1 MAKSLQFLTQG
12 VFIMSFDTANM
23 DEINS
28 ARSRIADYYTR
39 LKDFF
44 LKREDLLKLMMVSV
58 VAQEPML
65 FIGRPGTAK
74 SLLVSVFCQ
83 GLGIAQNDYF
93 EYMLTK
99 FTEPSEI
106 MGPVDIQE
114 LKTGRYLRK
123 VEGHLPT
130 SKIAFLDEIFKANSA
145 ILNMLLTV
153 INERKYYQEG
163 KPVSVPL
170 VCMFAASNEIPDFGE
185 FDALKDR
192 FIIKVET
199 LPVRDSCF
207 SELIRSGIKFEA
219 RSYNREKPWKSDCK
233 LEDFVLLHDYL
244 VSTVLPQ
251 KIEKEDKELLGSER
265 ITTAFK
271 ALISVLAD
279 ELNVEITDRKLI
291 KLYKLIMTQAFLFN
305 GGNVTKEEL
314 KILCYCGN
322 NFSDIKKIKNY
333 IEERLENMD

>member
-1 MAKSLQFLTQG
+1 
-12 VFIMSFDTANM
+12 MSYQLADM
-23 DEINS
+23 DQINA
-28 ARSRIADYYTR
+28 ARARVVDYYTR
-39 LKDFF
+39 LNDYF
-44 LKREDLLKLMMVSV
+44 LKRGDLLKLMMVAV
-58 VAQEPML
+58 AAQEPML

-83 GLGIAQNDYF
+83 GMGMKQDEYF

-106 MGPVDIQE
+106 MGPVDIQQ
-114 LKTGRYLRK
+114 LKEGKYLRK
-123 VEGHLPT
+123 VDGHLPT

-145 ILNMLLTV
+145 ILNVLLTV

-163 KPVSVPL
+163 KPLPVPL

-192 FIIKVET
+192 FIIKAET
-199 LPVRDSCF
+199 MPVRDSCF
-207 SELIRSGIKFEA
+207 HELIRSGIRFEA
-219 RSYNREKPWKSDCK
+219 RSHNRERPWRSDCT
-233 LEDFVLLHDYL
+233 LDDFVLIHDYL
-244 VSTVLPQ
+244 VSTVLPAA
-251 KIEKEDKELLGSER
+251 IEREDGNLLGDER

-279 ELNVEITDRKLI
+279 ELKVEITDRKLI
-291 KLYKLIMTQAFLFN
+291 KLFKLVLTQAFIFN

-322 NFSDIKKIKNY
+322 NFSDVRKIRNY
-333 IEERLENMD
+333 IEERLANLD

>member
-1 MAKSLQFLTQG
+1 MNYQTP
-12 VFIMSFDTANM
+12 DT
-23 DEINS
+23 DQINA
-28 ARSRIADYYTR
+28 ARARIVDYYTR
-39 LKDFF
+39 LNDFF
-44 LKREDLLKLMMVSV
+44 LKRTELLKLMMVAAA
-58 VAQEPML
+58 AQEPML

-83 GLGIAQNDYF
+83 GLGLKQEDYF

-114 LKTGRYLRK
+114 LKSGRYLRK

-130 SKIAFLDEIFKANSA
+130 ARIAFLDEIFKANSA
-145 ILNMLLTV
+145 ILNVLLTV

-163 KPVSVPL
+163 KPLPVPL

-192 FIIKVET
+192 FIIKAET
-199 LPVRDSCF
+199 QPVRDTCF
-207 SELIRSGIKFEA
+207 YELIRSGVAFES
-219 RSYNREKPWKSDCK
+219 RSYNREKPWKSDCT
-233 LEDFVLLHDYL
+233 LDDFLLIHEYI
-244 VSTVLPQ
+244 VSTVLPRA
-251 KIEKEDKELLGSER
+251 IEREDRALLGDER

-279 ELNVEITDRKLI
+279 ELKVEITDRKLI
-291 KLYKLIMTQAFLFN
+291 KLYKLILTQAFIFN
-305 GGNVTKEEL
+305 GGNVTREEL

-322 NFSDIKKIKNY
+322 NFSDVKKIKDY
-333 IEERLENMD
+333 IEERLANLD

>member
-1 MAKSLQFLTQG
+1 MNIATY
-12 VFIMSFDTANM
+12 DT
-23 DEINS
+23 DKINA
-28 ARSRIADYYTR
+28 ARGRIADYFTR
-39 LKDFF
+39 LNDFF
-44 LKREDLLKLMMVSV
+44 LDRSDLLKLMLVAV
-58 VAQEPML
+58 AAQEPML

-74 SLLVSVFCQ
+74 SMLISIFCQ
-83 GLGIAQNDYF
+83 GIGLAKQDYF

-99 FTEPSEI
+99 FSEPSEI

-114 LKTGRYLRK
+114 LKTGRYMRK

-130 SKIAFLDEIFKANSA
+130 AKIAFLDEIFKANSA

-192 FIIKVET
+192 FIIKAET
-199 LPVRDSCF
+199 LPVRDRHF
-207 SELIRSGIKFEA
+207 HELIRMGVSFES
-219 RSYNREKPWKSDCK
+219 RTYNREKPWKSDCT
-233 LEDFVLLHDYL
+233 LEDFQLVHDYMI
-244 VSTVLPQ
+244 STVLPAA
-251 KIEKEDKELLGSER
+251 IEKDDKHLLGDER

-279 ELNVEITDRKLI
+279 ELKVEITDRKLI
-291 KLYKLIMTQAFLFN
+291 KLYKLILTQAFIFN
-305 GGNVTKEEL
+305 GGNVTREEL

-322 NFSDIKKIKNY
+322 NFSDIRKIKDY
-333 IEERLENMD
+333 IEERLANLD

>member
-1 MAKSLQFLTQG
+1 MNFQAQ
-12 VFIMSFDTANM
+12 DT
-23 DEINS
+23 DRINA
-28 ARSRIADYYTR
+28 ARTRIADYYTR
-39 LKDFF
+39 LNDFF
-44 LKREDLLKLMMVSV
+44 LKRSELLKLMLVAV
-58 VAQEPML
+58 AAQEPML

-74 SLLVSVFCQ
+74 SMLVSIFCQ
-83 GLGIAQNDYF
+83 GLGLKNEDYF

-99 FTEPSEI
+99 FSEPSEI

-123 VEGHLPT
+123 VDGHLPT
-130 SKIAFLDEIFKANSA
+130 AKIAFLDEIFKANSA

-163 KPVSVPL
+163 KAIPVPL

-192 FIIKVET
+192 FIIKAET

-207 SELIRSGIKFEA
+207 NELIRMGVAGECRAF
-219 RSYNREKPWKSDCK
+219 NREKPWKSDCT
-233 LEDFVLLHDYL
+233 LDDFVLIHDYM
-244 VSTVLPQ
+244 VSTVLPAA
-251 KIEKEDKELLGSER
+251 IERDDKNLLGDER
-265 ITTAFK
+265 ITMAFK

-279 ELNVEITDRKLI
+279 ELKVEITDRKLI
-291 KLYKLIMTQAFLFN
+291 KLYKLILTQAFIFN
-305 GGNVTKEEL
+305 GGNVTREEL

-322 NFSDIKKIKNY
+322 NFSDVRKIKDY
-333 IEERLENMD
+333 IEERLANLE

>member
-1 MAKSLQFLTQG
+1 
-12 VFIMSFDTANM
+12 MSYQIADM
-23 DEINS
+23 DQINA
-28 ARSRIADYYTR
+28 ARARIVDYYTR
-39 LKDFF
+39 LNDYF
-44 LKREDLLKLMMVSV
+44 LKRGDLLKLMMVAV
-58 VAQEPML
+58 AAQEPML

-83 GLGIAQNDYF
+83 GMGMKQDEYF

-106 MGPVDIQE
+106 MGPVDIQQ
-114 LKTGRYLRK
+114 LKEGKYLRK
-123 VEGHLPT
+123 VDGHLPT

-145 ILNMLLTV
+145 ILNVLLTV

-163 KPVSVPL
+163 KPLPVPL

-192 FIIKVET
+192 FIIKAET
-199 LPVRDSCF
+199 MPVRDSCF
-207 SELIRSGIKFEA
+207 HELIRSGIRFEA
-219 RSYNREKPWKSDCK
+219 RSHNRERPWRSDCT
-233 LEDFVLLHDYL
+233 LDDFVLIHDYL
-244 VSTVLPQ
+244 VSTVLPAA
-251 KIEKEDKELLGSER
+251 IEREDGNLLGDER

-279 ELNVEITDRKLI
+279 ELKVEITDRKLI
-291 KLYKLIMTQAFLFN
+291 KLFKLVLTQAFIFN

-322 NFSDIKKIKNY
+322 NFSDVRKIRNY
-333 IEERLENMD
+333 IEERLANLD